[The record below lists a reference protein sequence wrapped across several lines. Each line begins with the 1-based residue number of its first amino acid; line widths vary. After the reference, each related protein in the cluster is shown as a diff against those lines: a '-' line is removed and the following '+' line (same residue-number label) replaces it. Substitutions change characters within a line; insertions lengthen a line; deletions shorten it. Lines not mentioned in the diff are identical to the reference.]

1 MLCCFSLFSKNG
13 NQPFSPILN
22 IELSEFPPGANTK
35 SVVRSM
41 NGLKVSFLGIK
52 ASIKRRVEMESLIHF
67 LDELEERKIYYRLNK
82 IRDSILVEIAVP
94 GERWEVEFFANGEI
108 EVEKFLSNG
117 EILGKSELKTLSE
130 KFSD

>member
-1 MLCCFSLFSKNG
+1 
-13 NQPFSPILN
+13 
-22 IELSEFPPGANTK
+22 
-35 SVVRSM
+35 
-41 NGLKVSFLGIK
+41 
-52 ASIKRRVEMESLIHF
+52 MESLIHF

-82 IRDSILVEIAVP
+82 IRDSIIVEIAVP

-117 EILGKSELKTLSE
+117 EILGKSELKTLFE

>member
-1 MLCCFSLFSKNG
+1 
-13 NQPFSPILN
+13 
-22 IELSEFPPGANTK
+22 
-35 SVVRSM
+35 
-41 NGLKVSFLGIK
+41 
-52 ASIKRRVEMESLIHF
+52 MESLIHF

-117 EILGKSELKTLSE
+117 EILGKSELKTLFE